1 MRKIIYTFDCY
12 GTLIDWLG
20 GTRKKLREIYP
31 DIDREKIDEVIGYWG
46 EADWRLVSQGYRPYR
61 EILREG
67 FEYALEKTGLP
78 YDSSIVSSLVESI
91 KEWMPFPDTKENL
104 VKLSQVGELGII
116 SNTDREFIEASIRN
130 MGVEFKH
137 VIVAEDI
144 KIYKPNP
151 EVFVKARELLG
162 VVDDDV
168 WIHISAYPNY
178 DVIPAKKAGV
188 YTVLLDRYGLKEEG
202 AGYADYV
209 FIDFGELVEKILE
222 EVV

>member
-1 MRKIIYTFDCY
+1 MEKIIFTFDCY

-31 DIDREKIDEVIGYWG
+31 DIDKEKVDEVISYWG
-46 EADWRLVSQGYRPYR
+46 EADWRLVSKGYRPYR
-61 EILREG
+61 EILKEG
-67 FEYALEKTGLP
+67 FEYALEKAGLR
-78 YDSSIVSSLVESI
+78 YDSDIISRLVNSI
-91 KEWMPFPDTKENL
+91 KEWMPFPDTTVNL
-104 VKLSQVGELGII
+104 VKLSQIGELGII
-116 SNTDREFIEASIRN
+116 SNTDRDFIRASIRN

-144 KIYKPNP
+144 KIYKPDP
-151 EVFVKARELLG
+151 RVFVKARELLDVG
-162 VVDDDV
+162 DDDI
-168 WIHISAYPNY
+168 WMHISAYPNY

-202 AGYADYV
+202 AKYADKV
-209 FIDFGELVEKILE
+209 FDDFGKLVEKILE